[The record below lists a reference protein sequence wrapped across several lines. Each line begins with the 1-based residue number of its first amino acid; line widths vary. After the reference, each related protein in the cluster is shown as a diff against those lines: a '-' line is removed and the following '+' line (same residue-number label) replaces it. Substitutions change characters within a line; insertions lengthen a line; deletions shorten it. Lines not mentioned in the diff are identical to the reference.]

1 MKDKAPVVSQ
11 KVEKRIEGMVNKLNQ
26 ERYRYESGYYIVLF
40 KQQLSVYEGDSKES
54 ELLHQFSFPHGAEYR
69 FIYN

>member
-1 MKDKAPVVSQ
+1 
-11 KVEKRIEGMVNKLNQ
+11 MVNKFNE
-26 ERYRYESGYYIVLF
+26 ERYRYESGYFIELY

-54 ELLHQFSFPHGAEYR
+54 EILHQFSFPHGAEYR